1 MATSLKTPPLRL
13 LRAFCLAARH
23 SSFKHAA
30 DRLALTPSAVSH
42 QVKELEGQLGVV
54 LFERRTRAVV
64 LTPIGRQLFEELEP
78 ALEAVAA
85 AVARTMRDGST
96 RRQLAVVMPPF
107 FASELFAPLLPEFN
121 ERHPDVDLQVH
132 TSDPRPGQHSGYSD
146 LSVILAARAPEAAD
160 LQVVRLLPLQ
170 LVPVAAPSI
179 AASMQGK
186 PRDQAFEQ
194 QTLIMHRSFRT
205 TVWDD
210 WLTRAGIDLA
220 RLKTLVEFDN
230 MTAVASATERGAGVA
245 LMPELICRPRFE
257 RGALVRIDG
266 FDYPDDEW
274 YYLVNRRE
282 DIERSEV
289 RAFTQWVIEQFQVVA

>member
-1 MATSLKTPPLRL
+1 MVTSLKTPPLRL

-42 QVKELEGQLGVV
+42 QVKELEEQLGVV
-54 LFERRTRAVV
+54 LFERRTRAVI
-64 LTPIGRQLFEELEP
+64 LTPVGRQLLEDLEP

-85 AVARTMRDGST
+85 AVARTTRAGNA

-107 FASELFAPLLPEFN
+107 FASELFAPRLPEFN
-121 ERHPDVDLQVH
+121 ERHPDIDLQVH

-146 LSVILAARAPEAAD
+146 LSVILTAEEPNDANLEA
-160 LQVVRLLPLQ
+160 VRLLPLQ
-170 LVPVAAPSI
+170 LVPVASPKV

-186 PRDQAFEQ
+186 PRDRAFDQ

-205 TVWDD
+205 SVWDD
-210 WLTRAGIDLA
+210 WLSRADIDLG
-220 RLKTLVEFDN
+220 RLKTMVEFDN
-230 MTAVASATERGAGVA
+230 MTAVANATERGAGIA
-245 LMPELICRPRFE
+245 LMPELICRPWFD

-266 FDYPDDEW
+266 FDYPDDES
-274 YYLVNRRE
+274 YYLVARHD
-282 DIERSEV
+282 DIERPEV
-289 RAFTQWVIEQFQVVA
+289 RAFTQWLIEQFQVAA